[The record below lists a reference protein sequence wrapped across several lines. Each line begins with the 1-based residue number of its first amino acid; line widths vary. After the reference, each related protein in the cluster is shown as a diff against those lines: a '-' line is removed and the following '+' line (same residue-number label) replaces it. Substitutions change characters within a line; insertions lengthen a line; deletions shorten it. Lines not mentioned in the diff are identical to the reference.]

1 MMNSISSLAHP
12 LRDRCTSRIRGI
24 SARRARQHNR
34 RSFSPHPKIMQS
46 LRVIACWGIAL
57 AAYVVLPA
65 IGSSLEQLEDFY
77 RQTFVE
83 RATRPAE
90 WRAPRGGEWVLPARV
105 RAMVALLRRN
115 GVQDFRFSAASVG
128 AADPL
133 LTQRLAE
140 GAFPIRVRAT
150 ARDMLVAAGEDPGA
164 NCRVVDTE
172 QDVAL
177 DHCS

>member
-1 MMNSISSLAHP
+1 
-12 LRDRCTSRIRGI
+12 
-24 SARRARQHNR
+24 
-34 RSFSPHPKIMQS
+34 MQS

-77 RQTFVE
+77 RHTFVE
-83 RATRPAE
+83 RATRPAD
-90 WRAPRGGEWVLPARV
+90 WRAPHAGEWVLPGRV

-115 GVQDFRFSAASVG
+115 GVQDFRFTAASVG
-128 AADPL
+128 GADPL

-140 GAFPIRVRAT
+140 GAFPIRVRAA
-150 ARDMLVAAGEDPGA
+150 ARDVLIAAGEDPGTD
-164 NCRVVDTE
+164 CSVVDSE

-177 DHCS
+177 VHCS